1 MRYAFIRDESKNHPV
16 QTLCKVMKVH
26 QDLLDE
32 GFKLSR
38 HRVYRLMR
46 LKKMRAMIGYKRRNC
61 KYRKP
66 VFVAENQLKQN
77 FQVQKPNQVW
87 VTDITY
93 VRTMEGW
100 LYLCVVVD
108 LFSRQVVGWSMDS
121 RMQTDLVI
129 RAMLQAIWRRRPENK
144 IIIHSDQGSQ
154 YTSQEWQSFLK
165 NHNLESSMS
174 RRGNCY
180 DNAVAESFFQLLK
193 REKIRRKV
201 FPSREDARSEI
212 FDYIEFFYNTKRRHG
227 NNQNLSPIDF
237 EKEYNLKNEAV

>member
-1 MRYAFIRDESKNHPV
+1 
-16 QTLCKVMKVH
+16 
-26 QDLLDE
+26 
-32 GFKLSR
+32 
-38 HRVYRLMR
+38 
-46 LKKMRAMIGYKRRNC
+46 MRAMIGYKRRNY
-61 KYRKP
+61 KYGKP
-66 VFVAENQLKQN
+66 AIVAENQLKQN

-237 EKEYNLKNEAV
+237 EKEYYLKNEAV